1 MFDTPPPHA
10 PLFAWYPGFCC
21 STCAALTRAWRAP
34 AGASPVLSPLDR
46 TPTCCPCLL
55 PAVTHGGALGL
66 PEVGT
71 GRAGTTAG
79 AGSGASP
86 CAKSRGQGV
95 PPKPCPGVGGCR
107 EYEQYLLCKCPAKL
121 MAADHEPPLENQQM
135 GEDLCIR
142 GESGTDLAQVGRL
155 PQIMVPFINRGACG
169 LLM

>member
-1 MFDTPPPHA
+1 MLRPGCGIQVLPPALLQVLCVILVQSVRYSLYVSFPSLLPGCLTP
-10 PLFAWYPGFCC
+10 PLFAWCLCFCC
-21 STCAALTRAWRAP
+21 SPCAALIRAWRAP

-86 CAKSRGQGV
+86 CTTSATETMPRGWV
-95 PPKPCPGVGGCR
+95 AVG
-107 EYEQYLLCKCPAKL
+107 
-121 MAADHEPPLENQQM
+121 
-135 GEDLCIR
+135 I
-142 GESGTDLAQVGRL
+142 
-155 PQIMVPFINRGACG
+155 
-169 LLM
+169 